1 MAGNK
6 LRAGVVG
13 WPVAHSL
20 SPKLHGHWLKEF
32 GIEGAY
38 NAYEVA
44 PDDLPSFIRKLA
56 SQEGM
61 RGCNLTIPHKE
72 AALPLLGSLDEVA
85 TRIGAVNT
93 IIIENGQLHG
103 TNTDAYGFA
112 ENVRTQLTVT
122 DKAVVLGAGGAA
134 RAVCVALEMLG
145 FSQVVI
151 ANRTRT
157 RAQAL
162 ADEFGAMF
170 SVCEWEE
177 KDSALAGANLLVNTT
192 SLGLKGQEPLAIN
205 LSALPRTSL
214 VTDIVYKPL
223 MTPLLE
229 LAHERGHPV
238 VDGLGM
244 LIHQAVPGF
253 EAWFGQR
260 PEVNAAQL
268 ETLKAYLLS

>member
-1 MAGNK
+1 
-6 LRAGVVG
+6 VVG

-56 SQEGM
+56 AQEGM

-72 AALPLLGSLDEVA
+72 AVMPLLGSIDAVA

-112 ENVRTQLTVT
+112 ENIRTHLTGT
-122 DKAVVLGAGGAA
+122 EKAVVLGAGGAA

-145 FSQVVI
+145 FAQVVI
-151 ANRTRT
+151 TNRTHA

-162 ADEFGAMF
+162 AAEFGSVF
-170 SVCEWEE
+170 SVCQWEE
-177 KDSALAGANLLVNTT
+177 KDRALERADLLVNTT
-192 SLGLKGQEPLAIN
+192 SLGLKGQEPLEID
-205 LSALPRTSL
+205 LSLLPRTSL

-223 MTPLLE
+223 LTPLLE
-229 LAHERGHPV
+229 MARGRGHPV

-260 PEVNAAQL
+260 PKVDAKRL